1 MEDTIKKSRI
11 GDVLWNAD
19 GKYGKIIIGVSG
31 DSMVYDYT
39 MFSDNTLWAGYAPSS
54 RMTSTKDFV
63 LLFNL
68 HDLHKDCINEPS
80 N

>member
-1 MEDTIKKSRI
+1 MEDTIKEPRI
-11 GDVLWNAD
+11 GDVLWSAND
-19 GKYGKIIIGVSG
+19 KYGKIIVSVSG

-39 MFSDNTLWAGYAPSS
+39 MFNDHTLWAGYSPAS
-54 RMTSTKDFV
+54 RMTTTKGFV

-68 HDLHKDCINEPS
+68 QDLIKDCINEPS

>member
-11 GDVLWNAD
+11 GDVLWSVDN
-19 GKYGKIIIGVSG
+19 KYGKIIIGVSG
-31 DSMVYDYT
+31 DSNVYDYT
-39 MFSDNTLWAGYAPSS
+39 MFSDHNLWAGYAPSS
-54 RMTSTKDFV
+54 KMTNAKDFV

-68 HDLHKDCINEPS
+68 QDLLKDCINEPS